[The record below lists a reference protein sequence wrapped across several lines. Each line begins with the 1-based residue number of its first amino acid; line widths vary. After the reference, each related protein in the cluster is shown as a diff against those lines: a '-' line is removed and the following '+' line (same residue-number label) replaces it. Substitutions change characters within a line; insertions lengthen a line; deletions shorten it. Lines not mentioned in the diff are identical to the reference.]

1 MHGNSIRE
9 SRTPLTRSLLPYC
22 RTRSLLPYCRSLLS
36 YTSTVL
42 ETALASAS
50 LGGISTTSATSSKV
64 SYASRSRSSQFT
76 ASALNKPSSSSSSSP
91 SYFNASALKSLPPLP
106 CHIFLLLL
114 FLFLLLL
121 RKWQAQGLDV
131 GRSSTLGIGTTSR
144 ARSLRTGSE
153 LGLVSSLWG

>member
-106 CHIFLLLL
+106 VSHLPPPPFPLPPPPQEMASARPRC
-114 FLFLLLL
+114 
-121 RKWQAQGLDV
+121 RKVIDTWYRNHKPGKKSKD
-131 GRSSTLGIGTTSR
+131 G
-144 ARSLRTGSE
+144 E
-153 LGLVSSLWG
+153 